1 MAQTP
6 RVDVHSHVFPREML
20 DLIRA
25 RPLDYGMHF
34 ADTPAGERLLRDDG
48 HVSPLFDE
56 FFDAGAKVAGMDRKG
71 LDISV
76 ISPTPMIY
84 FYDLDAGRAAAAARM
99 TNDGVANMVAQRP
112 DRLRGMATL
121 PMQDTDAAV
130 AELERVVKDH
140 GFRAIELG
148 CTIGTA
154 QLAEKRYRPVL
165 KRAQELKTF
174 IFTHPHF
181 TGDRCGLEP
190 YYLSNLVGFPL
201 DTITMAAHLMFSGAL
216 DELPD
221 LQFVLAH
228 GGGYLPYQIGRL
240 AHGYSV
246 RKEPRVNNASSPR
259 DLLRRF
265 HFDALTH
272 DDKALAFLIE
282 QAGADRVILATDAPF
297 DMGEENPL
305 ARLDAVRGLSTAD
318 RARVLGLNA
327 LGLLG
332 ENGG

>member
-1 MAQTP
+1 MARTP

-20 DLIRA
+20 DLVRA
-25 RPLDYGMHF
+25 QPHDYGMHF

-48 HVSPLFDE
+48 HVSPLFAE
-56 FFDAGAKVAGMDRKG
+56 FYDADAKVAGMDRRG

-76 ISPTPMIY
+76 LSPTPMIY
-84 FYDLDAGRAAAAARM
+84 FYNLDADHAARAARV
-99 TNDGVANMVAQRP
+99 TNDGVANMVAQRA

-121 PMQDTDAAV
+121 PMQNADAAV

-148 CTIGTA
+148 CTIVGD

-165 KRAQELKTF
+165 KRAQELKVF

-181 TGDRCGLEP
+181 TGERCGLEP

-201 DTITMAAHLMFSGAL
+201 DTVTMAAHLMFSGTL

-246 RKEPRVNNASSPR
+246 RKEPHANKASSPR

-272 DDKALAFLIE
+272 DDKALAFLI
-282 QAGADRVILATDAPF
+282 QQVGADRVTLGTDAPF

-305 ARLDAVRGLSTAD
+305 ARVDAVRGLSDED
-318 RARVLGLNA
+318 RARVHGLNV

-332 ENGG
+332 E

>member
-1 MAQTP
+1 M
-6 RVDVHSHVFPREML
+6 HSAE
-20 DLIRA
+20 
-25 RPLDYGMHF
+25 
-34 ADTPAGERLLRDDG
+34 TPAGARLLRDDG

-56 FFDAGAKVAGMDRKG
+56 FFEADAKVAGMDRKG

-84 FYDLDAGRAAAAARM
+84 FYNLDADRAARAARVI
-99 TNDGVANMVAQRP
+99 NDGVANMVAKRP

-121 PMQDTDAAV
+121 PMQNTDAAV
-130 AELERVVKDH
+130 AELERVVRDH
-140 GFRAIELG
+140 GFRSIELG
-148 CTIGTA
+148 CTIVGD

-165 KRAQELKTF
+165 KRAQELKVF

-181 TGDRCGLEP
+181 TGERCGLEA

-201 DTITMAAHLMFSGAL
+201 DTVTMAAHLMFSGAL

-221 LQFVLAH
+221 LHIVLAH
-228 GGGYLPYQIGRL
+228 GGGYLPYQLGRL
-240 AHGYSV
+240 AHGYAV
-246 RKEPRVNNASSPR
+246 RKEPHVNQASSPR

-265 HFDALTH
+265 YFDALTH

-282 QAGADRVILATDAPF
+282 QVGADRIMLGTDAPF

-305 ARLDAVRGLSTAD
+305 ARLDMVPGLNVAD
-318 RARVLGLNA
+318 RDRICGLNM
-327 LGLLG
+327 LGLLA
-332 ENGG
+332 EKTP

>member
-1 MAQTP
+1 MARTP
-6 RVDVHSHVFPREML
+6 RIDVHSHVFPREML

-25 RPLDYGMHF
+25 RPDDYGMRF
-34 ADTPAGERLLRDDG
+34 ANTPAGERLLRDDG

-56 FFDAGAKVAGMDRKG
+56 FFDADAKVAGMDRKG

-84 FYDLDAGRAAAAARM
+84 FYNLDIDRAARAAQV
-99 TNDGVANMVAQRP
+99 TNDGVAQMVGKRP

-121 PMQDTDAAV
+121 PMQDADAAV
-130 AELERVVKDH
+130 AELERVVKNY
-140 GFRAIELG
+140 GFRSIELG
-148 CTIGTA
+148 CTIVGD

-165 KRAQELKTF
+165 KRAQDLKVF

-201 DTITMAAHLMFSGAL
+201 DTITMAAHLMFSGTL

-221 LQFVLAH
+221 LRFVLAH

-240 AHGYSV
+240 AHGYKV
-246 RKEPRVNNASSPR
+246 RKEPHVNKASSPR
-259 DLLRRF
+259 ELLRRF
-265 HFDALTH
+265 YFDALTH

-282 QAGADRVILATDAPF
+282 QVGADRVALGTDAPF
-297 DMGEENPL
+297 DMGEDDPL
-305 ARLDAVRGLSTAD
+305 ARLTSVKGLSDAD
-318 RARVLGLNA
+318 RDRILGLNI
-327 LGLLG
+327 LQLLG
-332 ENGG
+332 G

>member
-1 MAQTP
+1 MAATK
-6 RVDVHSHVFPREML
+6 RIDVHSHVFPRGML
-20 DLIRA
+20 DLVRA
-25 RPLDYGMHF
+25 RPDDFGMRF
-34 ADTPAGERLLRDDG
+34 DNATGTERLRRDDG

-56 FFDAGAKVAGMDRKG
+56 FFDADAKVAGMDRKE

-84 FYDLDAGRAAAAARM
+84 FYNLDIDRAARAAQV
-99 TNDGVANMVAQRP
+99 TNDGVAQMVSKRP

-121 PMQDTDAAV
+121 PMQDADAAV
-130 AELERVVKDH
+130 AELERVVKNY
-140 GFRAIELG
+140 GFRSIELG
-148 CTIGTA
+148 CTIVGD

-165 KRAQELKTF
+165 KRAQDLKVF

-181 TGDRCGLEP
+181 TGERCGLEP

-221 LQFVLAH
+221 LRIVLAH
-228 GGGYLPYQIGRL
+228 GGGFLPYQIGRL
-240 AHGYSV
+240 AHGYKV
-246 RKEPRVNNASSPR
+246 RKEPHVNKASSPR
-259 DLLRRF
+259 ELLRRF
-265 HFDALTH
+265 YFDALTH

-282 QAGADRVILATDAPF
+282 QVGADRVTLATDAPF

-305 ARLDAVRGLSTAD
+305 VRLDAVRALGAAD
-318 RARVLGLNA
+318 RDRIYGLNM
-327 LGLLG
+327 LELLG
-332 ENGG
+332 E

>member
-1 MAQTP
+1 MAHIP
-6 RVDVHSHVFPREML
+6 RIDVHSHVFPREML

-25 RPLDYGMHF
+25 QPHDYGMHF
-34 ADTPAGERLLRDDG
+34 ANTPAGERLLRDDG

-56 FFDAGAKVAGMDRKG
+56 FFDADAKVAGMDRKG

-84 FYDLDAGRAAAAARM
+84 FYDLDADRAARATRVI
-99 TNDGVANMVAQRP
+99 NDGVANMVAKRP

-121 PMQDTDAAV
+121 PMQNADAAV

-140 GFRAIELG
+140 GFHALELG
-148 CTIGTA
+148 CTIAGD
-154 QLAEKRYRPVL
+154 QLANKRYRPVL
-165 KRAQELKTF
+165 KRAQELKVF

-181 TGDRCGLEP
+181 TGERCGLES

-201 DTITMAAHLMFSGAL
+201 DTVTMAAHLMFSGAL

-221 LQFVLAH
+221 LRIVLAH

-240 AHGYSV
+240 AHGYAV
-246 RKEPRVNNASSPR
+246 RKEPHVNKASSPR

-265 HFDALTH
+265 YFDALTH
-272 DDKALAFLIE
+272 DDRALAFLIE
-282 QAGADRVILATDAPF
+282 QVGADRVALGTDAPF
-297 DMGEENPL
+297 DMGEDDPL
-305 ARLDAVRGLSTAD
+305 VRLAAVRGLGAAD
-318 RARVLGLNA
+318 RDRICGLNM
-327 LGLLG
+327 LGLLA
-332 ENGG
+332 ERAL

>member
-1 MAQTP
+1 MAHTP
-6 RVDVHSHVFPREML
+6 RIDVHSHVFSREML

-25 RPLDYGMHF
+25 QPHDFGMHF

-56 FFDAGAKVAGMDRKG
+56 FFDADAKVAGMERKG

-84 FYDLDAGRAAAAARM
+84 FYNLDADRAARATRM
-99 TNDGVANMVAQRP
+99 INDGVANMVATHP

-121 PMQDTDAAV
+121 PMQNADAAV
-130 AELERVVKDH
+130 AELERVVTDH

-148 CTIGTA
+148 CTIVGD

-165 KRAQELKTF
+165 KRAQELRVF

-181 TGDRCGLEP
+181 TDERCGLES

-201 DTITMAAHLMFSGAL
+201 DTVTMAAHLMFSGAL

-221 LQFVLAH
+221 LRIVLAH

-240 AHGYSV
+240 AHGYAV
-246 RKEPRVNNASSPR
+246 RKEPHVNRASSPR

-265 HFDALTH
+265 YFDALTH

-282 QAGADRVILATDAPF
+282 QVGADRVMLGTDAPF
-297 DMGEENPL
+297 DMGEERPL
-305 ARLDAVRGLSTAD
+305 ARLDCLNVLSAVD
-318 RARVLGLNA
+318 RERIEGLNA
-327 LGLLG
+327 AGLLN
-332 ENGG
+332 ERPE